1 MLERITEDKELIEA
15 LRYCVTDYNNIQS
28 RLCNK
33 CQYAKYADGKY
44 GCENKLKADA
54 ADALEECMKR
64 ENALRSLIDGRSDP
78 VSCNVDAILKGEYE

>member
-1 MLERITEDKELIEA
+1 MGNVKELISA

-33 CQYAKYADGKY
+33 CHYAKYADGKY

-54 ADALEECMKR
+54 ADAIEE
-64 ENALRSLIDGRSDP
+64 LIKERDRYKELWRDE
-78 VSCNVDAILKGEYE
+78 VQT